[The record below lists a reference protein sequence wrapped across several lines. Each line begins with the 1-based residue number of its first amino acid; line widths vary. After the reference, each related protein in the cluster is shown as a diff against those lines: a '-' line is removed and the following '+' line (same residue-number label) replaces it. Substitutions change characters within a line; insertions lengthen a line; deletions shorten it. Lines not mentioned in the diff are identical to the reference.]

1 MLDLIGG
8 VLLSGWPATAQS
20 WLPGQPHDRM
30 TPQPLARSPEP
41 ATIRREKTGTAF
53 FVDDTGYMLTARH
66 VLAQGIDYRDPAKA
80 PPSWGQFAKL
90 VQYRFET
97 WIGADEEI
105 ANRFR
110 AYVIDHA
117 GKEDGPPP
125 TLVVRAWLNPDG
137 TVERVTFDAL
147 KDARANTDLRTILTR
162 GNIGEAPPPQMLQP
176 LNLRFSLNLKK

>member
-1 MLDLIGG
+1 MFSVSSAICVRWSTTALC
-8 VLLSGWPATAQS
+8 VLAISSGP
-20 WLPGQPHDRM
+20 
-30 TPQPLARSPEP
+30 
-41 ATIRREKTGTAF
+41 F
-53 FVDDTGYMLTARH
+53 FVPTPVSVREA
-66 VLAQGIDYRDPAKA
+66 LAQGLDYRDPAKA

-97 WIGADEEI
+97 WIGADEEV

-147 KDARANTDLRTILTR
+147 KDARANADLRTILTR
-162 GNIGEAPPPQMLQP
+162 GNVGEAPPPEMLQP